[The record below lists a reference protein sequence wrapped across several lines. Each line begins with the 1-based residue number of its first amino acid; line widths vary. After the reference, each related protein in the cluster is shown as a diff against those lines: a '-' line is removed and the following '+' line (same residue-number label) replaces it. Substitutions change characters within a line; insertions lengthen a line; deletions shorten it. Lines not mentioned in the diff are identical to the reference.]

1 MPDRSSRAV
10 RQLTL
15 RGVPLWLLREYLAD
29 LGAQDAPIPNP
40 GPTDPDGIAAPDG
53 AMRSPDG
60 WQVLY
65 RTEETPA
72 HPRLPTKIA
81 NHHLTFTHQ
90 DEPSLQALLER
101 FMRKAHRGGG

>member
-1 MPDRSSRAV
+1 MPDRSPRAV

-15 RGVPLWLLREYLAD
+15 RGIPLWLLREYLAD

-40 GPTDPDGIAAPDG
+40 GPTDPDG

-81 NHHLTFTHQ
+81 NHHLTFTHR